1 MNRNLYPVG
10 PFSGRTSFNSRRSGW
25 WLCEDD
31 VCWEVVVKS
40 FMDGHNFWV
49 SWFVVEVGGED
60 FVVAIIPRLCFS
72 VPGKLLSDGIVSK
85 SGFLDKID
93 T

>member
-1 MNRNLYPVG
+1 MNRNSDPVG
-10 PFSGRTSFNSRRSGW
+10 SFSGRTSFNYRRSGGW
-25 WLCEDD
+25 FCDDD
-31 VCWEVVVKS
+31 VGWEVVVK
-40 FMDGHNFWV
+40 FFVDGHNFWV
-49 SWFVVEVGGED
+49 SWFVVEVGAKD

-85 SGFLDKID
+85 SGFFDKVD